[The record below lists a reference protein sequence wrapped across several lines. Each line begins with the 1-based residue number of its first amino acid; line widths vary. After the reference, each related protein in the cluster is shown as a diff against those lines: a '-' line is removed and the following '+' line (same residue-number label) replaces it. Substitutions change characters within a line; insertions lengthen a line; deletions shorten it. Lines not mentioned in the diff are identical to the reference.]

1 MKLKKIISKTA
12 AFALTG
18 MIGISAIAGLGSTVH
33 AANETEKTPPAS
45 VDITIHKLMYDFS
58 HKLDIDKEGIKNDGH
73 SKDQLPEG
81 VEKYSKADYGDV
93 QFTISNITDL
103 VFPAEDSEL
112 TNATIDEIVKDLETN
127 GANSNYIKNSKN
139 QITSSVDD
147 NGEVT
152 FGNLPGYV
160 NDKQNVYAI
169 FESKSAAGL
178 IAQKAKPMVVAA
190 PMTDSTGTAFLKTI
204 QLYPKNITKKLEF
217 NFTKYGDDG
226 KEENKQSPLK
236 DAKFEVYKGAAG
248 EGKKLGAAMTDGD
261 GKILVQDLTVGK
273 YYLVE
278 IPSNVVVGS
287 DTNPTKDQYLL
298 GADARND
305 KFNKL
310 TFEITTDGTS
320 SKLEGSYVNYK
331 APEIEKTVTN
341 GVGEEHSFQ
350 VGDLVNYLGKVLV
363 PTDIRGAEG
372 ISINGNKQTTSH
384 YATFNWNDTAGK
396 GLTYVPNKAALKVTN
411 KDKSITLEEGTDY
424 TLTNK
429 ENGFVVDFIMDKES
443 GKKVSDTVAKLHGQ
457 ELLLDYNMVVNETAV
472 VNDPLTNSVQF
483 IFNNNPN
490 NEDEKRTLPA
500 EAAVKTYGA
509 KFLKVDSGWFGLGNK
524 TPLEGAEFVAIN
536 SDKKFY
542 AGQIDVDK
550 DGVKE
555 AVWTDKESEALIL
568 KSDKSGLFEI
578 QGLAEG
584 KYSLKETKAPEGY
597 QKLLK
602 DVEFTVNKDS
612 FKEENRL
619 TIKNNQK
626 PGIAQTGSKR
636 ILIIGMIS
644 LVGVVGGTLIY
655 LKKRKIA

>member
-1 MKLKKIISKTA
+1 M
-12 AFALTG
+12 
-18 MIGISAIAGLGSTVH
+18 
-33 AANETEKTPPAS
+33 
-45 VDITIHKLMYDFS
+45 
-58 HKLDIDKEGIKNDGH
+58 
-73 SKDQLPEG
+73 
-81 VEKYSKADYGDV
+81 
-93 QFTISNITDL
+93 
-103 VFPAEDSEL
+103 
-112 TNATIDEIVKDLETN
+112 
-127 GANSNYIKNSKN
+127 
-139 QITSSVDD
+139 
-147 NGEVT
+147 
-152 FGNLPGYV
+152 
-160 NDKQNVYAI
+160 
-169 FESKSAAGL
+169 
-178 IAQKAKPMVVAA
+178 
-190 PMTDSTGTAFLKTI
+190 
-204 QLYPKNITKKLEF
+204 
-217 NFTKYGDDG
+217 
-226 KEENKQSPLK
+226 
-236 DAKFEVYKGAAG
+236 
-248 EGKKLGAAMTDGD
+248 
-261 GKILVQDLTVGK
+261 
-273 YYLVE
+273 
-278 IPSNVVVGS
+278 VVGS
-287 DTNPTKDQYLL
+287 DTNPTKEQYLL

-384 YATFNWNDTAGK
+384 YAAFNWNDTAGK

-429 ENGFVVDFIMDKES
+429 ENGFVVDFIMEKES
-443 GKKVSDTVAKLHGQ
+443 GKTVSDTVAKLHGQ

-490 NEDEKRTLPA
+490 NEDEKRTLET

-536 SDKKFY
+536 ADKKFY

-555 AVWTDKESEALIL
+555 AIWTDKEDEALIL

-644 LVGVVGGTLIY
+644 LAGVVSGTLIY